1 MSNALDWTRID
12 TVLCD
17 MDGTILDLGFDNYFW
32 LEVVPREWGARRG
45 MGVEEAQ
52 AELFPVF
59 QQHRGSLDWYC
70 LDFWTR
76 KLGLNLRELKQQCAS
91 RIGYL
96 PGVKDILQRLRES
109 GLHLV
114 LVTNAHPDSLDVK
127 QQHTGLLEHFH
138 SAHSTHSFGAP
149 KEQPHFWGRFAA
161 HTEIDLSR
169 SLLIDDTESVL
180 QGALD
185 GGVGQVLA
193 VRKPSL
199 SHPEREP
206 GSVFIE
212 LSTMAELILP

>member
-1 MSNALDWTRID
+1 MSNALDWNRID

-45 MGVEEAQ
+45 LTLEQAQ
-52 AELFPVF
+52 AELFPIF
-59 QQHRGSLDWYC
+59 AHHRGSLDWYC

-96 PGVKDILQRLRES
+96 PGVKDILLKLRES
-109 GLHLV
+109 GLQLV

-127 QQHTGLLEHFH
+127 HQHTGLLEHFH

-149 KEQPHFWGRFAA
+149 KEQPHFWDSFAE
-161 HTEIDLSR
+161 HTKIDLSR
-169 SLLIDDTESVL
+169 ALLIDDTESVL

-193 VRKPSL
+193 VRKPSTL
-199 SHPEREP
+199 HPEREP
-206 GSVFIE
+206 GSDFIE
-212 LSTMAELILP
+212 LPSMAELILP

>member
-1 MSNALDWTRID
+1 MSIALDWNRID

-32 LEVVPREWGARRG
+32 LEAVPREWGARRG
-45 MGVEEAQ
+45 MNVEAARQ
-52 AELFPVF
+52 ELFPLF

-76 KLGLNLRELKQQCAS
+76 KLGLNLRALKQQCAS

-96 PGVKDILQRLRES
+96 PGVKEKLIDLRAS
-109 GLHLV
+109 GMHLV

-127 QQHTGLLEHFH
+127 HRHTGLLEHFH
-138 SAHSTHSFGAP
+138 SAHSTHDFGAP
-149 KEQPHFWGRFAA
+149 KEHAHFWDRFAS
-161 HTEIDLSR
+161 HTDIDLSR

-180 QGALD
+180 QGAID

-193 VRKPSL
+193 VRKPSTV
-199 SHPEREP
+199 HPEREP
-206 GSVFIE
+206 GSDFLE
-212 LSTMAELILP
+212 LPSMAELILP